1 MHNEVRREHGSPAH
15 STVSGPS
22 QRSCQCPA
30 PPCTLHT
37 RSAQGARSCPVQL
50 QSARLLTWVHAFGRI
65 ILFGQNGDTKRSLG
79 QYLYLSYNHLVT
91 HGTVALLPEVDSL
104 SSKVRV
110 QRTQHTVQTLIPR
123 VFSMRDWTL
132 NQMLPL
138 NALSSIFDIFNF
150 YWYCNLKLPFSCS
163 YPCTIRFSSGT
174 TVD

>member
-1 MHNEVRREHGSPAH
+1 M
-15 STVSGPS
+15 PS
-22 QRSCQCPA
+22 S
-30 PPCTLHT
+30 TLHT
-37 RSAQGARSCPVQL
+37 SHTKCSGCQVLPSAVTICEITYLGSCIWQNYPI
-50 QSARLLTWVHAFGRI
+50 W
-65 ILFGQNGDTKRSLG
+65 QNGDTKRSLG

-91 HGTVALLPEVDSL
+91 HGTIALLPEVDSL

-123 VFSMRDWTL
+123 VFSMRYWTL